1 MRRTSVVRFLSS
13 LVIASFVFAG
23 PLAPLAQAQQPVA
36 AVETA
41 QSQPAPAVDTAQGQP
56 VPAVET
62 AQAQPAP
69 VAQVQLAPPPAV
81 QPMPPAQPAAPAVRA
96 SQPDLFQETLKAQR
110 GSDRSQS
117 TYRAEAAVANVF
129 LVPGRAI
136 TCAAG
141 VIVGLGVLALS
152 FGSAYRMAG
161 GAFDEGCG
169 GKWIV
174 SGDDMRPDTPPSMI
188 VTDPGR

>member
-36 AVETA
+36 AAE
-41 QSQPAPAVDTAQGQP
+41 TAQGQP
-56 VPAVET
+56 APAVET

-69 VAQVQLAPPPAV
+69 VAQAQPAPPPAV
-81 QPMPPAQPAAPAVRA
+81 QPMPPAQPAPPAVQP
-96 SQPDLFQETLKAQR
+96 SQPELYQETLKAQR
-110 GSDRSQS
+110 YSDRSQGVYS
-117 TYRAEAAVANVF
+117 TEAAVANVF
-129 LVPGRAI
+129 FVPGHAI

-141 VIVGLGVLALS
+141 VIVGVGVLALS
-152 FGSAYRMAG
+152 FGSAYRLAG
-161 GAFDEGCG
+161 DAFNEGCG
-169 GKWIV
+169 GRWIL
-174 SGDDMRPDTPPSMI
+174 SGDDMRPETPPSMI

>member
-81 QPMPPAQPAAPAVRA
+81 QP
-96 SQPDLFQETLKAQR
+96 
-110 GSDRSQS
+110 
-117 TYRAEAAVANVF
+117 
-129 LVPGRAI
+129 
-136 TCAAG
+136 
-141 VIVGLGVLALS
+141 LS
-152 FGSAYRMAG
+152 L
-161 GAFDEGCG
+161 
-169 GKWIV
+169 IH
-174 SGDDMRPDTPPSMI
+174 I
-188 VTDPGR
+188 

>member
-1 MRRTSVVRFLSS
+1 MRRTSVVRFLSL
-13 LVIASFVFAG
+13 LVTASFVFAG
-23 PLAPLAQAQQPVA
+23 PLAPLAQAQQPA
-36 AVETA
+36 PAVET
-41 QSQPAPAVDTAQGQP
+41 TQGQP
-56 VPAVET
+56 APAVET

-69 VAQVQLAPPPAV
+69 VETAQVQPAPPPAV
-81 QPMPPAQPAAPAVRA
+81 QPMPPAQPAAPVPA

-110 GSDRSQS
+110 ASDRSQG

-141 VIVGLGVLALS
+141 VIVGVGVLALS

-169 GKWIV
+169 GKWILR
-174 SGDDMRPDTPPSMI
+174 GDDMRPDTPPSMI